1 MTEFGKI
8 RIWRWE
14 RGARVNDEKLAVRGD
29 DVEGAGGWGTGHVEL
44 EIFIGEP
51 GLHLAPHA
59 IPDSRAQKSSHG
71 IGPDDLLWDGD
82 GETRGSALE

>member
-1 MTEFGKI
+1 MAESESGDGKEGLESMMRDWRFGVMMLKV
-8 RIWRWE
+8 RADGE
-14 RGARVNDEKLAVRGD
+14 RGMLNL
-29 DVEGAGGWGTGHVEL
+29 
-44 EIFIGEP
+44 IFIGEP

-82 GETRGSALE
+82 GEARGSALE